1 MFGAVSYGLSEIF
14 INLVSS
20 GEPLLRDLT
29 IICTQE
35 LRKSGRATRYGSLYS
50 PILSKD
56 IPTLCTLYLY
66 SFPLTPQLSGLRHLT
81 NVDLIDPGSTAT
93 NAILE
98 LLANNPCLQWVN
110 IQGPLHDQGSTRE
123 DRSVA
128 LPQLRHFLT
137 YECEATEILRCLH
150 LPRLGLF
157 EIDMQYSFNRVPLP
171 GAYQPYSV
179 LQLARDFQFHDINLI
194 TSPEVCLKISN
205 GSEEAII
212 AEFGELPPN
221 SVEVLGLSTVQ
232 LIKRLCFRE
241 RLNEHFPAS
250 LNTFHH
256 MERLDTLALD
266 CASPSLG
273 GFLSVLR
280 RGAIFPSL
288 CTLITRLRSNI
299 PAHDC
304 HNALLE
310 VVRNRAS
317 VGNAIQR
324 LRVIVPSEEH
334 VVLYSDNFYLF
345 VEQFETQVSTRGEL
359 DPPQWLVW
367 KD

>member
-1 MFGAVSYGLSEIF
+1 MEMRIASTTMLVLTSKPCCRDIISMSHVCKSWREAVISYPFLWNAIDDESEIVTRLCLERLKSLPLIVSLSNFSGWSRSTRLLVGSHAGHIESLTLFGAVSYGLSEIF

-93 NAILE
+93 NAILD

-110 IQGPLHDQGSTRE
+110 IQGPLYDQGSTRE
-123 DRSVA
+123 DQSVA

-194 TSPEVCLKISN
+194 TSPEFCLKISM
-205 GSEEAII
+205 A
-212 AEFGELPPN
+212 PR
-221 SVEVLGLSTVQ
+221 
-232 LIKRLCFRE
+232 KRLSPNLENYPR
-241 RLNEHFPAS
+241 
-250 LNTFHH
+250 
-256 MERLDTLALD
+256 TLSKYLVPQPCNSSSAFVFGS
-266 CASPSLG
+266 AGMSTS
-273 GFLSVLR
+273 
-280 RGAIFPSL
+280 
-288 CTLITRLRSNI
+288 
-299 PAHDC
+299 
-304 HNALLE
+304 
-310 VVRNRAS
+310 
-317 VGNAIQR
+317 QR
-324 LRVIVPSEEH
+324 L
-334 VVLYSDNFYLF
+334 
-345 VEQFETQVSTRGEL
+345 
-359 DPPQWLVW
+359 
-367 KD
+367 